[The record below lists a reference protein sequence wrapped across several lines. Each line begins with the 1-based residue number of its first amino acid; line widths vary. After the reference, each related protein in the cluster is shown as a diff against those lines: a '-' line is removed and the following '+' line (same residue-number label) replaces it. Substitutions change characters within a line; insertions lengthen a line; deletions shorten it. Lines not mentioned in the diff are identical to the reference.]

1 MRIQGMILAMLALAG
16 CASVAPEAQR
26 AQVTGEA
33 LYRERIAAPP
43 GARLEVVLEDISRAD
58 APAVRLGELVREDA
72 GQPPYAFSIDYNP
85 ADIDPRHS
93 YRVAVRLYD
102 GERLLFVT
110 DQVYPVLTRD
120 APSSVRLM
128 MKRAR
133 SAPEQPFGALPATY
147 AGTLPCA
154 DCPGI
159 DMQLNLLEN
168 GVFFLRQ
175 SYQDRD
181 GGPFD
186 DLGRYLLSSHGD
198 QLSLHGGREAPL
210 RFALTAPDTLT
221 LLDRDGDAI
230 DSELNYSLTR
240 QPTPQPLEPS
250 GLLGGKY
257 RYLADAGRFREC
269 RTGLDL
275 AVATEGD
282 NAALEQAYLETRKTP
297 GDALRVSLE
306 GRITKRMPMEGP
318 DPVWTLVP
326 ERFIGIWPE
335 LDCPEPIRLADL
347 RNSYWRL
354 TLLEDQGVSRAE
366 NQREPHLVFRE
377 DGRLTGS
384 DGCNRLS
391 GRYDVDG
398 RRMTLGTIA
407 ATRMACPTGM
417 EQAVRLHGVL
427 EQVAHYRIMGRH
439 LELLDQDGKLRLRF
453 EAVALQ

>member
-1 MRIQGMILAMLALAG
+1 MRILGSMLVVLAVAG
-16 CASVAPEAQR
+16 CASTVPEAEL

-43 GARLEVVLEDISRAD
+43 GARLEVVLEDISIAD
-58 APAVRLGELVREDA
+58 APAVRLGQQVKEDA
-72 GQPPYAFSIDYNP
+72 GQPPYAFSIDYDP
-85 ADIDPRHS
+85 AEIDPRHS
-93 YRVAVRLYD
+93 YRVAARLYD
-102 GERLLFVT
+102 GEELLFVT
-110 DQVYPVLTRD
+110 DQIYPVLTRD
-120 APSSVRLM
+120 APSSVRLI
-128 MKRAR
+128 MKRVR
-133 SAPEQPFGALPATY
+133 PAPAQPLGSLPATFS
-147 AGTLPCA
+147 GTLPCA

-175 SYQDRD
+175 SYQDR

-198 QLSLHGGREAPL
+198 QISLHGGREAPL
-210 RFALTAPDTLT
+210 RFALSAPDKLT
-221 LLDRDGDAI
+221 LLDRDGGAI

-240 QPTPQPLEPS
+240 QPSPQPLEPR

-257 RYLADAGRFREC
+257 RYMADAGRFREC

-275 AVATEGD
+275 PVATEGD
-282 NAALEQAYLETRKTP
+282 NAALESAYLEARETP
-297 GDALRVSLE
+297 GEALLVSLE
-306 GRITKRMPMEGP
+306 GRIMKRMPMEGP

-326 ERFIGIWPE
+326 ERFVGVSPGQ
-335 LDCPEPIRLADL
+335 DCPEPVRLADL

-354 TLLEDQGVSRAE
+354 TLIDDTAVMRAQ

-377 DGRLTGS
+377 DGRLSGS

-391 GRYDVDG
+391 ADYEVDG
-398 RRMTLGTIA
+398 KRMKFGAVA
-407 ATRMACPTGM
+407 ATRMACPEGM
-417 EQAVRLHGVL
+417 EQAQKLHAAL
-427 EQVAHYRIMGRH
+427 EQVAGYRIIGRH
-439 LELLDQDGKLRLRF
+439 LELLDRDEKLRLRF